1 MLTDILY
8 FALWN
13 IIPFLILKFNYY
25 FRFFKKNA
33 LPETIIIANPT
44 RLYTQV
50 YGSIRVAGKIPW
62 IGNVTRWTFET
73 GWAAFRCFSV
83 NPCFEAFD
91 AFADECGDDW
101 AAIFCIAFAAL
112 AAWGISCSSVR
123 TCCGFKWRLPFWST
137 IGCET
142 CRTARLVVCFCG
154 NSATRSFRFERDLA
168 LIFALAAL
176 TDFAFADSV
185 FVLADLTALA
195 FACSV
200 FALAFLCDF
209 DSAGLI
215 FLEIFGNFFEEWSI
229 FAGIFIVDEE
239 WFKLIETEFS
249 FTGPGSGTGTTIM
262 ILSREWCPFPFTE
275 DELAHLLDFEI
286 DDEDFRLLDQLNSDE
301 LIIEE
306 CLSIEELLTF
316 DSLRFELCDEPT
328 DEDVLELFE
337 AGNFFKLDE
346 LAVNDDELDFTRL
359 LDDKL
364 NFEDELLTVNE
375 LLLRLLDF
383 SGHQPG

>member
-25 FRFFKKNA
+25 FCFFEKNA
-33 LPETIIIANPT
+33 LPETIIIANPI
-44 RLYTQV
+44 RLYNQV
-50 YGSIRVAGKIPW
+50 YESIRVAGKIPW
-62 IGNVTRWTFET
+62 IGNVTRWIFET
-73 GWAAFRCFSV
+73 GWAAFRCFCG
-83 NPCFEAFD
+83 NPCLETFAVSERHAGWASAFFT
-91 AFADECGDDW
+91 AF
-101 AAIFCIAFAAL
+101 
-112 AAWGISCSSVR
+112 GILCSSVR

-137 IGCET
+137 IGCEA
-142 CRTARLVVCFCG
+142 CRTARLAVCFCG
-154 NSATRSFRFERDLA
+154 NPATRSFRVERDSA
-168 LIFALAAL
+168 LVFALAAL

-200 FALAFLCDF
+200 FTLAFLCDF

-286 DDEDFRLLDQLNSDE
+286 DDEDFWLLDQLNSDE

>member
-8 FALWN
+8 FALWT

-25 FRFFKKNA
+25 FRFFEKNA

-62 IGNVTRWTFET
+62 IGNVTRRTFET

-83 NPCFEAFD
+83 NPCFEGFD
-91 AFADECGDDW
+91 AFADSW
-101 AAIFCIAFAAL
+101 LASWSAAALSIFFTAL
-112 AAWGISCSSVR
+112 AAFEFEKCISCFNVR
-123 TCCGFKWRLPFWST
+123 ICCGFKWRLPFWST
-137 IGCET
+137 IGCEV
-142 CRTARLVVCFCG
+142 CRTARLAVCFCG
-154 NSATRSFRFERDLA
+154 NPATRSFRVERDSA
-168 LIFALAAL
+168 LVFA
-176 TDFAFADSV
+176 
-185 FVLADLTALA
+185 LADLTALA

-328 DEDVLELFE
+328 DEDVL
-337 AGNFFKLDE
+337 
-346 LAVNDDELDFTRL
+346 DFTRL